1 MAEFFQQVVAGLATG
16 SIFAALALALEIAD
30 RATVLANGEVV
41 LAGTAKDLASSDLVR
56 QAYLGA

>member
-1 MAEFFQQVVAGLATG
+1 V
-16 SIFAALALALEIAD
+16 ALALEIAD

-41 LAGTAKDLASSDLVR
+41 LAGTAKELATSDLVR